1 MLCLLTPI
9 PQTCIEAFNLQETGR
24 LEEARKLQLRIS
36 VAELGLGKGG
46 INGTKWVVA
55 KFRGYP
61 DSGAACRRPYPLYK
75 DKGKQDMIVARM
87 RTLDDVEKSLAK

>member
-1 MLCLLTPI
+1 
-9 PQTCIEAFNLQETGR
+9 
-24 LEEARKLQLRIS
+24 

-61 DSGAACRRPYPLYK
+61 ESSAACRRPYPLY
-75 DKGKQDMIVARM
+75 DNTAKQDMIFSRM
-87 RTLDDVEKSLAK
+87 KTLEEVEKALVANTK